1 MSQSKDMESE
11 TKELVAF
18 NSQTIATNTTTVGNE
33 IDTAGY
39 EAVTFFNSLGD
50 WTDGTFTPALTESET
65 SGGSFTAV
73 ADADLLP
80 AGTGQEATAVL
91 GTADNAISKIGYR
104 GDLGFLKM
112 TFVSAGT
119 SSGSEGVHSICALQK
134 PAHAPVA

>member
-1 MSQSKDMESE
+1 MASKDMESE

-18 NSQTIATNTTTVGNE
+18 NSQSITTNTTTVGNE

-39 EAVTFFNSLGD
+39 ESVTFFNSLGD
-50 WTDGTFTPALTESET
+50 WTDGTFTPALTESAT

-80 AGTGQEATAVL
+80 DGTGQEATAVL
-91 GTADNAISKIGYR
+91 GSADNAITKLGYR
-104 GDLGFLKM
+104 GGLQFVKM

-119 SSGSEGVHSICALQK
+119 SSGSAGVHSIVALQN